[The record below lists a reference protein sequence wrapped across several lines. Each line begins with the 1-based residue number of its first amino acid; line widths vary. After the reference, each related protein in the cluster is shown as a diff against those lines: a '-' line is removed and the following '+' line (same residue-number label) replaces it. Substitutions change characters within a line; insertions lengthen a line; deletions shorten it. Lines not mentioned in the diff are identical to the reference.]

1 MTNKNILIIGSSG
14 GIGKAFIDIFAKQ
27 NANNKI
33 IGLSRSEN
41 KDNDN
46 LHSHHFLMNHLLK
59 IKYENLHI
67 PLVIFF
73 YFFIKKTSKH
83 LEKHETKT

>member
-14 GIGKAFIDIFAKQ
+14 GIGKAFIDVFAKQ

-41 KDNDN
+41 KDIERA
-46 LHSHHFLMNHLLK
+46 LK
-59 IKYENLHI
+59 VNQHTTNRCL
-67 PLVIFF
+67 
-73 YFFIKKTSKH
+73 
-83 LEKHETKT
+83 

>member
-14 GIGKAFIDIFAKQ
+14 GIGKAFVDIFAKQ

-41 KDNDN
+41 KDSVSTPSFEAISPS
-46 LHSHHFLMNHLLK
+46 LHLCPVL
-59 IKYENLHI
+59 
-67 PLVIFF
+67 
-73 YFFIKKTSKH
+73 
-83 LEKHETKT
+83 

>member
-27 NANNKI
+27 NSNNKI

-41 KDNDN
+41 KDIEN
-46 LHSHHFLMNHLLK
+46 LHAHHFLDLED
-59 IKYENLHI
+59 ENLSLIHI
-67 PLVIFF
+67 SEP
-73 YFFIKKTSKH
+73 TRPS
-83 LEKHETKT
+83 